1 MSYPD
6 TTLEDDELDP
16 LYGGRPGTE
25 FGARAWQWANNV
37 LRHLSRNHLLHNR
50 APYRCVVVKVTN
62 ACDPGDVLVHDLR
75 GTGAGLSEYAVRKA
89 TAGDDA
95 LYASGELLPLGV
107 CILGASAGNKAVV
120 AVRGIVPLTIT
131 GFGVS
136 TAGTAV
142 SWNLASGKLKI
153 ALVGEPVLGLQ
164 DTRGNVHLTL

>member
-1 MSYPD
+1 MGYPD

-62 ACDPGDVLVHDLR
+62 ACEPGDVIVHDLR
-75 GTGAGLSEYAVRKA
+75 GTGASLSEYAARKA
-89 TAGDDA
+89 TTGDDG

-107 CILGASAGNKAVV
+107 CILGAAAAGKAVV
-120 AVRGIVPLTIT
+120 AVRGIIPLNIT
-131 GFGVS
+131 GFGVQ
-136 TAGTAV
+136 TAGTAA
-142 SWNLASGKLKI
+142 SWNLTSGKLKV
-153 ALVGEPVLGLQ
+153 AAVGEPVLALL
-164 DTRGNVHLTL
+164 DTRGNAHLTL